1 MILSEQLSKKIVNIM
16 SDNNIIDSHLDAA
29 YIYCIDFALD
39 LVLFN
44 LSIIIIGALTH
55 NFILSVIYVTVL
67 VPTKMLAGGAHA
79 GSTYACCSISY
90 SVYLLCMLLCR
101 LIPGIPV
108 LNILVCL
115 VTGIGICALS
125 PVPHK
130 NKKQSYQAKHKI
142 KKYCCFCIG
151 IIYILLSVVLSFCL
165 YRYGNLIMLC
175 LTIVFVNQI
184 IGLFINNGGRK

>member
-90 SVYLLCMLLCR
+90 SNLFSEVSIINLDSVQHCHIR
-101 LIPGIPV
+101 
-108 LNILVCL
+108 ILH
-115 VTGIGICALS
+115 I
-125 PVPHK
+125 
-130 NKKQSYQAKHKI
+130 
-142 KKYCCFCIG
+142 
-151 IIYILLSVVLSFCL
+151 
-165 YRYGNLIMLC
+165 
-175 LTIVFVNQI
+175 
-184 IGLFINNGGRK
+184 

>member
-1 MILSEQLSKKIVNIM
+1 MLHI
-16 SDNNIIDSHLDAA
+16 

-125 PVPHK
+125 PVSHK

-151 IIYILLSVVLSFCL
+151 IIYILLSVVLSFRL
-165 YRYGNLIMLC
+165 YRYGNLIMIC

-184 IGLFINNGGRK
+184 IGIFINNGGRK

>member
-115 VTGIGICALS
+115 VTGTISSSTQEQEAKLS
-125 PVPHK
+125 SK
-130 NKKQSYQAKHKI
+130 TQNKK
-142 KKYCCFCIG
+142 
-151 IIYILLSVVLSFCL
+151 ILLLLHRYNLHPFICCVIISF
-165 YRYGNLIMLC
+165 I
-175 LTIVFVNQI
+175 
-184 IGLFINNGGRK
+184 

>member
-29 YIYCIDFALD
+29 
-39 LVLFN
+39 VLFN

-101 LIPGIPV
+101 LIPGIPI

-130 NKKQSYQAKHKI
+130 NKKQSYQTKHKI

-184 IGLFINNGGRK
+184 IGLFINSGGRK

>member
-1 MILSEQLSKKIVNIM
+1 M
-16 SDNNIIDSHLDAA
+16 
-29 YIYCIDFALD
+29 
-39 LVLFN
+39 FN

-101 LIPGIPV
+101 LIPGIPI

-130 NKKQSYQAKHKI
+130 NKKQSYQTKHKI

-184 IGLFINNGGRK
+184 IGLFINSGGRK

>member
-67 VPTKMLAGGAHA
+67 VPTKMLPGAHMHA
-79 GSTYACCSISY
+79 VLYHTLYIY
-90 SVYLLCMLLCR
+90 SV
-101 LIPGIPV
+101 
-108 LNILVCL
+108 
-115 VTGIGICALS
+115 
-125 PVPHK
+125 
-130 NKKQSYQAKHKI
+130 
-142 KKYCCFCIG
+142 CCYAG
-151 IIYILLSVVLSFCL
+151 
-165 YRYGNLIMLC
+165 
-175 LTIVFVNQI
+175 
-184 IGLFINNGGRK
+184 